1 METGVESHMA
11 SAAAPLHT
19 KFTSPLLRY
28 YWVQHPWLNY
38 RVVACPNSVAP
49 RLAVEDGWK
58 GEEGE
63 SSKGEEGEGESGETR
78 QSHEEHMRTLA
89 GMALSH
95 PSNGSSIRP
104 EPRVVSCSHLSSPFK
119 SLCSHLLFFLC
130 SHSKQKKSRVVIC
143 CLFPQWWNWA
153 QLGWS
158 KEEAQARLDI
168 IISSHELQKQ

>member
-1 METGVESHMA
+1 M
-11 SAAAPLHT
+11 
-19 KFTSPLLRY
+19 
-28 YWVQHPWLNY
+28 QHPWLNY

-63 SSKGEEGEGESGETR
+63 SEKGEEVGGENGEPR

-104 EPRVVSCSHLSSPFK
+104 EPRVVSCSHLSSPFQ
-119 SLCSHLLFFLC
+119 SLCSHFVFYLC
-130 SHSKQKKSRVVIC
+130 SHSIEKTSELWSFVFSQ
-143 CLFPQWWNWA
+143 LWNWV
-153 QLGWS
+153 QLGLY

-168 IISSHELQKQ
+168 IISSLELQNYNGYNDAVCTPLWVQMIL